1 MDREQGRLFLRYI
14 NGINK
19 YPNLIKFPSYMISMP
34 LKYNIDKLLI
44 CLGTYFLYKKTV
56 NYLSSIK
63 LYKLVKNVPYLKNYL
78 NKKINTAIED
88 IRQEFRVE
96 NIEVNRYLPE
106 NGLNIDEIQ
115 RIQYD
120 YKNLRK
126 FKFNE
131 GFVSG
136 TVYSCHSP
144 DYLKLTIET
153 VKEFLY
159 TNPLHPD
166 VFPDI
171 KIMEA
176 EVVSMIKNL
185 FNGGENSCGNITSG
199 GTESILLACKTY
211 RDWGRE
217 EKGITSPEIIVGE
230 SVHASFDKAGHYFN
244 IKIVKVPININTGKL
259 DIDAM
264 KKKINKNTVCIV
276 GSAPSFAHGVID
288 DIELMSDIAIK
299 HNIGLHVDCCLGG
312 FILPFLKKIGVLN
325 YEFDFNLSGVSSI
338 SIDPHKYGYSM
349 KGSSIILYNSKLL
362 RKYQYYINSS
372 WNGGIYATPTI
383 SGSRSGV
390 IVATTWMSLMYH
402 GLSGYTEAALN
413 IIKLKNSI
421 VHQVMK
427 IKGLI
432 IIGTPVSSV
441 IAFRSDEFD
450 IYVVGTE
457 MTKKGWNL
465 NILQNPSSFHL
476 CITLL
481 HVKNKIKNRFVSDL
495 IESVNVARESSG
507 NLLEGTCA
515 IYGMTK
521 SVGNRDIIDE
531 VASGYLD
538 ALTEI

>member
-1 MDREQGRLFLRYI
+1 MDREQGRLFLKYI

-19 YPNLIKFPSYMISMP
+19 YSNLIKFPSYMISIP

-63 LYKLVKNVPYLKNYL
+63 LYKLVKNIPYLKNYL

-96 NIEVNRYLPE
+96 NIEVNRNLPE

-126 FKFNE
+126 FNFNE

-244 IKIVKVPININTGKL
+244 IKIVKVPINIITGKL

-299 HNIGLHVDCCLGG
+299 YDIGLHVDCCLGG

-325 YEFDFNLSGVSSI
+325 YEFDFNLRGVSSI

-495 IESVNVARESSG
+495 VESVNVARESSG